1 MSFRRAALAIAS
13 AALLVVSFTS
23 VVMAADPAPAQPAAA
38 ADPAAKPTIKRFETW
53 STRCDE
59 DPKTKKPAA
68 CHAFVDV
75 RAGEDKRQ
83 VLYLGIGYIPNKNA
97 ELFAFAVTPLGSIL
111 PPGVGIN
118 VDEKE
123 KFGGPY
129 AFCIPMGCQAEIK
142 LTDAQVKAL
151 KGGKSMEVLFRLM
164 GQGVVKIPIDL
175 KGFSAALNSLPK
187 PVATKG

>member
-13 AALLVVSFTS
+13 AALLAVSLS
-23 VVMAADPAPAQPAAA
+23 SGVMAADPAPAKPAAA
-38 ADPAAKPTIKRFETW
+38 APAAKPTIKRFETW

-59 DPKTKKPAA
+59 DPKTKKPVA

-75 RAGEDKRQ
+75 RAGKEKRQ
-83 VLYLGIGYIPNKNA
+83 VLYLGVGYVPSKDA
-97 ELFAFAVTPLGSIL
+97 ELFAFAVTPLGTIL
-111 PPGVGIN
+111 PPGVGIS

-151 KGGKSMEVLFRLM
+151 KSGKSMDILFRLM

-175 KGFSAALNSLPK
+175 KGFAAALKSLPK
-187 PVATKG
+187 PTVKKS

>member
-1 MSFRRAALAIAS
+1 MSFRRAALAVAS
-13 AALLVVSFTS
+13 AALLAVSLS
-23 VVMAADPAPAQPAAA
+23 SGAMAADPAPAAPAAA
-38 ADPAAKPTIKRFETW
+38 PAAKPTIKRFETW

-59 DPKTKKPAA
+59 DPKTKTPTA

-75 RAGEDKRQ
+75 RSGEDKRQ
-83 VLYLGIGYIPNKNA
+83 VLYLGVGYIPNKGG

-111 PPGVGIN
+111 PPGVGLN

-123 KFGGPY
+123 KFGGAY

-142 LTDAQVKAL
+142 LTDAQVKSL
-151 KGGKSMEVLFRLM
+151 KSGKSMEILFRLM
-164 GQGVVKIPIDL
+164 GQGVVKIPIEL

-187 PVATKG
+187 PPAKKG

>member
-1 MSFRRAALAIAS
+1 MSIRRAALAIAS
-13 AALLVVSFTS
+13 AALLTVGLSS
-23 VVMAADPAPAQPAAA
+23 GAMAADPAPAQPTITA
-38 ADPAAKPTIKRFETW
+38 PTAKPTIKRFETW

-59 DPKTKKPAA
+59 DPKTKKQVA

-83 VLYLGIGYIPNKNA
+83 VLYLGVGYVPNKDA

-118 VDEKE
+118 IDEKE
-123 KFGGPY
+123 KFGGAY

-142 LTDAQVKAL
+142 LTDVQIKAL
-151 KGGKSMEVLFRLM
+151 KSGKSMEVLFRLM
-164 GQGVVKIPIDL
+164 GQGVVKVPVEL

-187 PVATKG
+187 PTAKKG

>member
-1 MSFRRAALAIAS
+1 MSFRRAALAMAS

-23 VVMAADPAPAQPAAA
+23 VVMAADPAPVKPA

-59 DPKTKKPAA
+59 DPKSKKPAA

-75 RAGEDKRQ
+75 RAGEEKRQ
-83 VLYLGIGYIPNKNA
+83 VLYLGVGYIPNKGG

-151 KGGKSMEVLFRLM
+151 KSGKSMEILFRMM

-175 KGFSAALNSLPK
+175 KGFSAAVNSLPK
-187 PVATKG
+187 QEAPKG

>member
-13 AALLVVSFTS
+13 AALLAVSLS
-23 VVMAADPAPAQPAAA
+23 SAAMAADPAPAAPAAA
-38 ADPAAKPTIKRFETW
+38 AAPAAKPTIKRFETW
-53 STRCDE
+53 STRCDA
-59 DPKTKKPAA
+59 DPKSKKPTA

-75 RAGEDKRQ
+75 RSGEDKRQ
-83 VLYLGIGYIPNKNA
+83 ILYLGVGYIPNKDG

-118 VDEKE
+118 IDEKE
-123 KFGGPY
+123 KFGGAY

-151 KGGKSMEVLFRLM
+151 KSGKSMEVLFRLM
-164 GQGVVKIPIDL
+164 GQGVVKIPLEL

-187 PVATKG
+187 PSAKKS